1 MKPADVNSRFY
12 INFNTEILI
21 KIINSKLMIMYECQD
36 MKIFLQKDTN
46 QIGQKKFFVIKD
58 VKNNVP
64 GHLQ

>member
-36 MKIFLQKDTN
+36 IKIFLQKDTN
-46 QIGQKKFFVIKD
+46 QIG
-58 VKNNVP
+58 
-64 GHLQ
+64 